1 MDINK
6 IENANKAQLVDLLTT
21 LEDSNQSGKELET
34 VAAKYFHKN
43 LHQPDKQELFQ
54 HIKGS
59 SDQIHFI
66 FQINVGK
73 SRIRHRK
80 TLNFESRHFNCYG
93 ASLEIHHSMSESFY
107 LGSDSFRH

>member
-21 LEDSNQSGKELET
+21 LEDSNQSGKELEN

-54 HIKGS
+54 
-59 SDQIHFI
+59 
-66 FQINVGK
+66 VW
-73 SRIRHRK
+73 
-80 TLNFESRHFNCYG
+80 TFNI
-93 ASLEIHHSMSESFY
+93 LIY
-107 LGSDSFRH
+107 LQLVPVNLG

>member
-43 LHQPDKQELFQ
+43 LHQPDKEELFQ
-54 HIKGS
+54 
-59 SDQIHFI
+59 
-66 FQINVGK
+66 V
-73 SRIRHRK
+73 
-80 TLNFESRHFNCYG
+80 
-93 ASLEIHHSMSESFY
+93 
-107 LGSDSFRH
+107 

>member
-80 TLNFESRHFNCYG
+80 TLNFELRHSIG
-93 ASLEIHHSMSESFY
+93 VDLEIDHSISESLY
-107 LGSDSFRH
+107 VGSDSFQL